1 MESVSA
7 RRSEDAESEM
17 KSFSSSAGSE
27 GFVGRV
33 SSMLEGDCR
42 LASPSVDCGLAS
54 PSVDCRLASPS
65 VDCGLASPSV
75 DCGLASPSVDCRL
88 ASPSVDCGLASPSVD
103 CGLASPSVDCRFTSP
118 SVDCGFA
125 SHLTTSIG
133 RPREQKEQILT
144 ILVDADLVGIVDRS
158 KGNGCV
164 WSLLLR

>member
-75 DCGLASPSVDCRL
+75 DC
-88 ASPSVDCGLASPSVD
+88 
-103 CGLASPSVDCRFTSP
+103 RFASP

-125 SHLTTSIG
+125 SHLATSIG

>member
-42 LASPSVDCGLAS
+42 LASPSVDCRLASPSVDCGFAS
-54 PSVDCRLASPS
+54 PSVDCRLASHS
-65 VDCGLASPSV
+65 VDCG
-75 DCGLASPSVDCRL
+75 
-88 ASPSVDCGLASPSVD
+88 
-103 CGLASPSVDCRFTSP
+103 FTSP
-118 SVDCGFA
+118 SVDCGFTSLLA
-125 SHLTTSIG
+125 TSIG
-133 RPREQKEQILT
+133 RPREQNEQILT

>member
-54 PSVDCRLASPS
+54 PSVDCRF
-65 VDCGLASPSV
+65 
-75 DCGLASPSVDCRL
+75 
-88 ASPSVDCGLASPSVD
+88 ASPSVD
-103 CGLASPSVDCRFTSP
+103 CGLASPSVDCRFASP

-125 SHLTTSIG
+125 SHLATSIG